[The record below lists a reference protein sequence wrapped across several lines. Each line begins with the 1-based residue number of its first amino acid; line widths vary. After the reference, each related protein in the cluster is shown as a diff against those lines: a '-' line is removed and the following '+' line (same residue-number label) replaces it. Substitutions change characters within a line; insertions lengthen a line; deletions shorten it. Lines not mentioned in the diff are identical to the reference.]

1 MKMLYPQ
8 FQGIGEVL
16 KPFIAKIWDLGQS
29 FSFQMKYVDGKIR
42 VGLFC
47 FSIVFCRL
55 RFVLYPIDIISMA
68 CLIRFLCYC
77 CLYLYVSD

>member
-8 FQGIGEVL
+8 FQSIGKVL

-42 VGLFC
+42 VGLF
-47 FSIVFCRL
+47 S
-55 RFVLYPIDIISMA
+55 
-68 CLIRFLCYC
+68 FLLC
-77 CLYLYVSD
+77 SAA